1 VTLGRST
8 ARERVTRGWDRGFS
22 PAETPLVSAMA
33 GGYRSLLAA
42 RDWLYERGVLKSR
55 RLDRP
60 VVAIGN
66 VTVGGTGKTPAVML
80 AVETLQRLGHR
91 PAVVSRGYG
100 RRTDGVRVV
109 ADTAKIFVEPE
120 DAGDEPFLLARR
132 LPGVP
137 VVVGASRGEAAQLAV
152 DRFDASVIVLD
163 DGFQHRTLG
172 KDLEI
177 VMARAR
183 HPWGNGRVLP
193 AGPLREPLAAL
204 ARAHVVVV
212 AGARDVDDTA
222 EVTPA
227 ITRYAPGV
235 PVIPAAYAATECWD
249 AQRMQPAS
257 LENLRGARLLG
268 FAGIAAPGGF
278 RRTLEELGASVAE
291 LIAFDDHHWYTKAD
305 VNRLVER
312 ARALSADGLVTTE
325 KDWVRLLRLG
335 PVRMPLRVVSV
346 RLELLGGIEAWDAA
360 FVRTCQKS

>member
-1 VTLGRST
+1 MTLGRST
-8 ARERVTRGWDRGFS
+8 ARERVARGWERGFS
-22 PAETPLVSAMA
+22 PAETPLVGALA

-42 RDWLYERGVLKSR
+42 RDWLYGRGVLKSR

-80 AVETLQRLGHR
+80 VVETLLQLGHR

-137 VVVGASRGEAAQLAV
+137 VVVGANRGEAAQLAV
-152 DRFDASVIVLD
+152 ERFDASVIVLD
-163 DGFQHRTLG
+163 DAFQHRTLD

-177 VMARAR
+177 VMARA
-183 HPWGNGRVLP
+183 HAPWGNGRLLP

-204 ARAHVVVV
+204 ARAHVVV
-212 AGARDVDDTA
+212 ATGARDADDVA
-222 EVTPA
+222 DVMPA
-227 ITRYAPGV
+227 IARYAPGV
-235 PVIPAAYAATECWD
+235 PVIPAMYVATECWD
-249 AQRMQPAS
+249 ARRMQPAS
-257 LENLRGARLLG
+257 LDDLRSARVLG
-268 FAGIAAPGGF
+268 FAGIGAPEGF
-278 RRTLEELGASVAE
+278 RRTLEELGATVTG
-291 LIAFDDHHWYTKAD
+291 LVAFDDHHWYTSTD
-305 VNRLVER
+305 VGRLVER
-312 ARALSADGLVTTE
+312 ARALGADALVTTE

-335 PVRMPLRVVSV
+335 AVRMPLWVVSV
-346 RLELLGGIEAWDAA
+346 RLELLGALDAWHAA
-360 FVRTCQKS
+360 FVRTCPTS